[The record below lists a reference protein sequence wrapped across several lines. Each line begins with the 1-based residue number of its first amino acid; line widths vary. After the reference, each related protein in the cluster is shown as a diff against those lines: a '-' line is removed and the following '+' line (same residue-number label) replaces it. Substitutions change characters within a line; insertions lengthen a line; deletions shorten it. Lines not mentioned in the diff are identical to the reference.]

1 MITIIAIIFFYI
13 APIVLVV
20 KIDSHNPLIILLMIG
35 IWIIDSIIL
44 YDVCDWYEE
53 VGSTTP
59 KLSYRAF
66 IKLYNVMP
74 DDFSLHEY
82 DFYYK
87 DTIIDFKTFPDWW
100 RYRRFY
106 KNIEKH
112 KTEQE
117 QLQRQAALI
126 SELQRG
132 LTQQQAK
139 VDSFIKEKLNEQT
152 QFFNG
157 N

>member
-13 APIVLVV
+13 APIILVV
-20 KIDSHNPLIILLMIG
+20 KTGSPFILLLTIG
-35 IWIIDSIIL
+35 IWIINTIIL
-44 YDVCDWYEE
+44 FYFGDWYEE
-53 VGSTTP
+53 VGLTTP

-74 DDFSLHEY
+74 DDFSLREY

-87 DTIIDFKTFPDWW
+87 DTVVDFKTFPDYW
-100 RYRRFY
+100 RYRHFY
-106 KNIEKH
+106 QNIEKY
-112 KTEQE
+112 KLQQK

-132 LTQQQAK
+132 LAQEQAK
-139 VDSFIKEKLNEQT
+139 ADNFIKEHVIK
-152 QFFNG
+152 
-157 N
+157 

>member
-13 APIVLVV
+13 APVVLTFKTASPFV
-20 KIDSHNPLIILLMIG
+20 LLLTIG
-35 IWIIDSIIL
+35 IWIFNTIIL
-44 YDVCDWYEE
+44 YYVCDWSEE
-53 VGSTTP
+53 VGVTTP

-74 DDFSLHEY
+74 DDFTLRKY

-87 DTIIDFKTFPDWW
+87 NTLIDFKTFPDWW
-100 RYRRFY
+100 RYQHLY
-106 KNIEKH
+106 KNIEKY
-112 KTEQE
+112 KVEQQ

-132 LTQQQAK
+132 LTQQQNEIDK
-139 VDSFIKEKLNEQT
+139 FVKEHINEIS
-152 QFFNG
+152 NG

>member
-1 MITIIAIIFFYI
+1 MITIIVMIFFYI
-13 APIVLVV
+13 VPVVLIIKV
-20 KIDSHNPLIILLMIG
+20 DSPLILLLAIG
-35 IWIIDSIIL
+35 VWIINTIIL
-44 YDVCDWYEE
+44 YDFCVWWGQ

-74 DDFSLHEY
+74 EDFTLSEY
-82 DFYYK
+82 DIHYK
-87 DTIIDFKTFPDWW
+87 HTLTDFKTFSDWW
-100 RYRRFY
+100 RYRHLY
-106 KNIEKH
+106 NNIEKH
-112 KTEQE
+112 KAEQE

-132 LTQQQAK
+132 LTQQQNEIDK
-139 VDSFIKEKLNEQT
+139 FVKEHVNEIS
-152 QFFNG
+152 NG

>member
-1 MITIIAIIFFYI
+1 MITIIVMIFFYI
-13 APIVLVV
+13 VPVVLIIKV
-20 KIDSHNPLIILLMIG
+20 DSPLILLLAIG
-35 IWIIDSIIL
+35 VWIINTIIL
-44 YDVCDWYEE
+44 YDFCVWWGQ

-74 DDFSLHEY
+74 EDFTLSEY
-82 DFYYK
+82 DIHYK
-87 DTIIDFKTFPDWW
+87 HTLTDFKTFPDWW
-100 RYRRFY
+100 RYRHLY

-112 KTEQE
+112 KAEQE

-132 LTQQQAK
+132 LTQQQNEIDK
-139 VDSFIKEKLNEQT
+139 FVKEHVNEIS
-152 QFFNG
+152 NG

>member
-1 MITIIAIIFFYI
+1 MVVYIIIIFFYI
-13 APIVLVV
+13 APIILAVKTMSGYMAWLLVG
-20 KIDSHNPLIILLMIG
+20 IYIINTIFAIYYSM
-35 IWIIDSIIL
+35 WWDQV
-44 YDVCDWYEE
+44 D
-53 VGSTTP
+53 STTP

-66 IKLYNVMP
+66 VKLYNVMP
-74 DDFSLHEY
+74 DDFTLRKY

-87 DTIIDFKTFPDWW
+87 NTLIDFKTFPDWW
-100 RYRRFY
+100 RYRHLY

-112 KTEQE
+112 KVEQE

-132 LTQQQAK
+132 LTQQQNEIDK
-139 VDSFIKEKLNEQT
+139 FVKEHVNEIS
-152 QFFNG
+152 NG

>member
-1 MITIIAIIFFYI
+1 MTTIIAMIFFYI
-13 APIVLVV
+13 VPVVLIIKVN
-20 KIDSHNPLIILLMIG
+20 SPLILLLAIG
-35 IWIIDSIIL
+35 VWIINTIIL
-44 YDVCDWYEE
+44 YDFCVWWGQ

-74 DDFSLHEY
+74 EDFTLSEY
-82 DFYYK
+82 DIHYK
-87 DTIIDFKTFPDWW
+87 HTLTDFKTFPDWW
-100 RYRRFY
+100 RYRHLY
-106 KNIEKH
+106 NNIEKH

-126 SELQRG
+126 SELQHG
-132 LTQQQAK
+132 LTQQQNEIDK
-139 VDSFIKEKLNEQT
+139 FVKEHINEIS
-152 QFFNG
+152 NG

>member
-13 APIVLVV
+13 APIVLTIKTMSGYMAWLLVGV
-20 KIDSHNPLIILLMIG
+20 YIINTIFAIYYT
-35 IWIIDSIIL
+35 IWWDQV
-44 YDVCDWYEE
+44 D
-53 VGSTTP
+53 STTP

-74 DDFSLHEY
+74 EDFTFNKY
-82 DFYYK
+82 DFHYK
-87 DTIIDFKTFPDWW
+87 NTLTDFKTFSDWW
-100 RYRRFY
+100 RYRKFY

-132 LTQQQAK
+132 LEQEQNEIDRF
-139 VDSFIKEKLNEQT
+139 VKEHVNEIS
-152 QFFNG
+152 NG

>member
-1 MITIIAIIFFYI
+1 MITIIVIIFFYI
-13 APIVLVV
+13 APVILTI
-20 KIDSHNPLIILLMIG
+20 KIANLCVILLTIG
-35 IWIIDSIIL
+35 IWIIDTIIL
-44 YDVCDWYEE
+44 YVYCGWWNQ

-74 DDFSLHEY
+74 EDFSFNEY

-87 DTIIDFKTFPDWW
+87 NTVIDFKTFFDWW
-100 RYRRFY
+100 RYRKIY

-112 KTEQE
+112 KAEQE

-132 LTQQQAK
+132 LTQQQNEIDK
-139 VDSFIKEKLNEQT
+139 FVKEHINEIS
-152 QFFNG
+152 NG

>member
-13 APIVLVV
+13 APVVLII
-20 KIDSHNPLIILLMIG
+20 KIDNPLIILLAIG
-35 IWIIDSIIL
+35 IWIIDTVVL
-44 YDVCDWYEE
+44 YFYCGWWNQ

-74 DDFSLHEY
+74 EDFSFNEY

-87 DTIIDFKTFPDWW
+87 NTVIDFKTFLDWR
-100 RYRRFY
+100 RYRHLY

-112 KTEQE
+112 KVEQE

-126 SELQRG
+126 SELQHG
-132 LTQQQAK
+132 LTQQQNEIDK
-139 VDSFIKEKLNEQT
+139 FVKEHINEIS
-152 QFFNG
+152 NG

>member
-13 APIVLVV
+13 APVV
-20 KIDSHNPLIILLMIG
+20 LIIKTASLFILLLSIG
-35 IWIIDSIIL
+35 IWIVNTIVL
-44 YDVCDWYEE
+44 YYAGAWWGQL
-53 VGSTTP
+53 GSTTP

-74 DDFSLHEY
+74 DDFTFNEY

-87 DTIIDFKTFPDWW
+87 NTVIDFKTFPDYW
-100 RYRRFY
+100 RYRKFY
-106 KNIEKH
+106 KNIEKY

-126 SELQRG
+126 SELQHG
-132 LTQQQAK
+132 LTQQQNEIDK
-139 VDSFIKEKLNEQT
+139 FVKEHVNEIS
-152 QFFNG
+152 NG

>member
-1 MITIIAIIFFYI
+1 MITIIVMIFFYI
-13 APIVLVV
+13 VPVVLIIKV
-20 KIDSHNPLIILLMIG
+20 DSPLILLLAIG
-35 IWIIDSIIL
+35 VWIINTIIL
-44 YDVCDWYEE
+44 YDFCVWWGQ

-74 DDFSLHEY
+74 EDFTLSEY
-82 DFYYK
+82 DIHYK
-87 DTIIDFKTFPDWW
+87 HTLTDFKTFPDWW
-100 RYRRFY
+100 RYRHLY

-126 SELQRG
+126 SELQHG
-132 LTQQQAK
+132 LTQQQNK
-139 VDSFIKEKLNEQT
+139 IDKFVKEHVNEIS
-152 QFFNG
+152 NG

>member
-1 MITIIAIIFFYI
+1 MTTIIVIIFFYI
-13 APIVLVV
+13 APVVLTFKTASLFV
-20 KIDSHNPLIILLMIG
+20 LLLTIG
-35 IWIIDSIIL
+35 IWIIDTVVL
-44 YDVCDWYEE
+44 YFYCGWWNQVS
-53 VGSTTP
+53 STTP

-74 DDFSLHEY
+74 EDFTLRKC

-87 DTIIDFKTFPDWW
+87 DTVIDFKTFPDWW
-100 RYRRFY
+100 RYRKFY
-106 KNIEKH
+106 KNIEKY

-132 LTQQQAK
+132 LTQQQNEIDK
-139 VDSFIKEKLNEQT
+139 FVKEHENEIS
-152 QFFNG
+152 NG

>member
-13 APIVLVV
+13 APIALTIKTASFFVL
-20 KIDSHNPLIILLMIG
+20 LLTIG
-35 IWIIDSIIL
+35 IWIIDTVVLFFYCSWW
-44 YDVCDWYEE
+44 DQ

-74 DDFSLHEY
+74 EDFLFNEY

-87 DTIIDFKTFPDWW
+87 NTVIDFKSFSDWW
-100 RYRRFY
+100 RYRKFY
-106 KNIEKH
+106 KNIEKY

-132 LTQQQAK
+132 LAQEQIK
-139 VDSFIKEKLNEQT
+139 VDDFIKEKLNEQA
-152 QFFNG
+152 QIFSSN
-157 N
+157 

>member
-13 APIVLVV
+13 APIVLTI
-20 KIDSHNPLIILLMIG
+20 KIANLCVILLTIG
-35 IWIIDSIIL
+35 IWIIDTIIL
-44 YDVCDWYEE
+44 YIYCSWWNQ

-74 DDFSLHEY
+74 EDFSFNEY

-87 DTIIDFKTFPDWW
+87 NTVIDFKTFLDWR
-100 RYRRFY
+100 RYRHLY

-112 KTEQE
+112 KVEQE

-126 SELQRG
+126 SELQHG
-132 LTQQQAK
+132 LTQQQNEIDK
-139 VDSFIKEKLNEQT
+139 FVKEHVNEIS
-152 QFFNG
+152 NG